1 MVLRHMTAMML
12 IVMSIERW
20 MSLVFPYTVKQSCVS
35 KYPRFITIVSFVVAA
50 TYLLPFIGIWGKALK
65 GEANTTDHHNSWN
78 SLSDYTDSFD
88 ALVFVETL
96 ILHYI
101 APLILLFF
109 NIALVIAYRRFV
121 SNRPK
126 TSNNGDNQNRIT
138 LVVLGVASLYLV
150 LTLPVLFIQTL
161 GFKDP
166 DYKISGVYEST
177 FKFFID
183 LGDLFAQIYAA
194 TDFFVYILVSK
205 RYYLIFTSMVTLPR
219 SA

>member
-1 MVLRHMTAMML
+1 M
-12 IVMSIERW
+12 
-20 MSLVFPYTVKQSCVS
+20 
-35 KYPRFITIVSFVVAA
+35 
-50 TYLLPFIGIWGKALK
+50 GKAS
-65 GEANTTDHHNSWN
+65 TDHHNSWN

-194 TDFFVYILVSK
+194 TDFFVYILLSK
-205 RYYLIFTSMVTLPR
+205 QYYLIFTSMLTIPR
-219 SA
+219 SANIRTTVITIS